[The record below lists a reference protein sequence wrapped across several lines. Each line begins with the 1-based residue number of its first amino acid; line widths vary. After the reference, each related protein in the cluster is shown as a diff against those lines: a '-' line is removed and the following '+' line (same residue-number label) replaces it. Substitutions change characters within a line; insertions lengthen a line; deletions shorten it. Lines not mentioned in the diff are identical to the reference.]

1 MAAMPTIRP
10 ALIPPEVSKRIFA
23 STLEAM
29 RRVQTEDPERWARID
44 ARARQLKA
52 ERMMLNEGK

>member
-10 ALIPPEVSKRIFA
+10 ALIPPEVSKRIFV

-29 RRVQTEDPERWARID
+29 RRVQAEDPDRWARIET
-44 ARARQLKA
+44 RAAQLKA
-52 ERMMLNEGK
+52 ERMILNADK